1 MLLVDLRCIHKLL
14 TVTTYETRRLFMK
27 IKKTLITIT
36 GALGLFGAVSLWLGP
51 TAGTIYHILSS
62 SLLILVA
69 VGGLTEYNSQ
79 HMRDFRE
86 IYREKYLMRKEQEE
100 RLREEIVNL
109 KKSIGKIKH
118 PAEEKAR
125 KGGCNRLACSVK

>member
-14 TVTTYETRRLFMK
+14 IVATNKTRRLCMK
-27 IKKTLITIT
+27 IKKTLITLT
-36 GALGLFGAVSLWLGP
+36 GILGLFGAVSLVLGS
-51 TAGTIYHILSS
+51 TASAIYHILSS

-69 VGGLTEYNSQ
+69 VGGLIDYNSQ

-86 IYREKYLMRKEQEE
+86 IYREKYLMRKEQED

-109 KKSIGKIKH
+109 KKSIGQIKH
-118 PAEEKAR
+118 PAEEKA
-125 KGGCNRLACSVK
+125 C